1 MDTQCLAKTVTHS
14 IEAPELLFK
23 ISLLHTS
30 SNLGQDGMNVFGV
43 GVKKWCL
50 LVVPVFGFAGDSGIK
65 VKRLLKISI
74 TNKDDF

>member
-1 MDTQCLAKTVTHS
+1 
-14 IEAPELLFK
+14 
-23 ISLLHTS
+23 
-30 SNLGQDGMNVFGV
+30 MNVFGV

-65 VKRLLKISI
+65 VKRLLKKSI